1 MTTHV
6 SGLCARSCA
15 AVPSIEQAAVSLR
28 PLSRRRPALMLGVC
42 SATVLLWALAPASA
56 LAEQMQ
62 LDAVNIDASTDKPS
76 RGEADNVEDSRTSYQ
91 ARRASVATRTD
102 ARLVEVPQSVNVVTN
117 RVIED
122 RAPASLDEAINAVSG
137 VKQGNTLGGTQDAI
151 QKRGFGTNRDN
162 SIMRDG
168 MQSVQARNFTPTT
181 ERVEVLKGPASMLY
195 GVQDPGGI
203 INVVTKKPQ
212 LTAAHSISAFG
223 SSFGGGGEQID
234 LTGPLGDSGLAY
246 RFIADKQNYDYWRN
260 FGSIDQSVI
269 APSLAWYGDDTTV
282 SVAYEHMEYSVPFDR
297 GTQINPQ
304 TGKVLDIPR
313 NRRLDEPFN
322 VTTGRSDSV
331 DLRMEHRFNDTWS
344 LRTGYGYSRNYYN
357 DYQSRY
363 MSANYNTGV
372 VTRRGDATRDA
383 VQFAHTATV
392 NTLGKLYWGDT
403 LHEVL
408 IGADYMKNERDLG
421 DLIRSTQRA
430 DFNYNAPVYGNA
442 VRPSTV
448 SAPNS
453 DQSDH
458 LQTHAFFVQDSIH
471 LSDKWILQG
480 GLRYDAFDQITGK
493 GRPFVVGADVKD
505 SKVVPRVGLVYM
517 IQPDWSLYTS
527 YTESFRPNT
536 SIAAP
541 IGDLPPEEGKA
552 YEFGTKFEN
561 DSITATVALF
571 NINKKNVQT
580 SETCGTE
587 TCTRVSGEVRSRGL
601 EADVTGK
608 INEYWSVTGSYAY
621 TDTEVLKDPI
631 LEGQPLDGVSKHTAA
646 LYVTRDFGHVGIGD
660 LRAGAGARYASRWGV
675 NDGTGVEYYLPSS
688 KVADAFVSY
697 KMKFDKRDLTLQL
710 NLKNMFDERYYV
722 SSSGLG
728 SPAIVIGEPRQLV
741 GRVKLD
747 F

>member
-1 MTTHV
+1 MTKHQAGFYMPVPTAV
-6 SGLCARSCA
+6 APLSYRLRNLYTATATLCA
-15 AVPSIEQAAVSLR
+15 
-28 PLSRRRPALMLGVC
+28 LS
-42 SATVLLWALAPASA
+42 APMAF
-56 LAEQMQ
+56 AEQMQ
-62 LDAVNIDASTDKPS
+62 LEAVNIDAKAQSLDAEELE
-76 RGEADNVEDSRTSYQ
+76 RSRTSYQ
-91 ARRASVATRTD
+91 ARRATVATRTD
-102 ARLVEVPQSVNVVTN
+102 MRLVEVPQSVNVVTN

-122 RAPASLDEAINAVSG
+122 RQPASLDEAINAVSG

-181 ERVEVLKGPASMLY
+181 ERIEVLKGPASMLY

-212 LTAAHSISAFG
+212 LEAAHSISAFG

-246 RFIADKQNYDYWRN
+246 RLIADKQNVDYWRN
-260 FGSIDQSVI
+260 FGSIDQTVI
-269 APSLAWYGDDTTV
+269 APSLAWYGEDTKV
-282 SVAYEHMEYSVPFDR
+282 SIAYEHMEYSVPFDR
-297 GTQINPQ
+297 GTQINPK

-313 NRRLDEPFN
+313 TRRLDEPFN

-331 DLRMEHRFNDTWS
+331 DLRMEHRLNDSWT
-344 LRTGYGYSRNYYN
+344 LNTGYGYSRNYYN
-357 DYQSRY
+357 DNQSRF
-363 MSANYNTGV
+363 MSANDDTGL
-372 VTRRGDATRDA
+372 VTRRADATRDA
-383 VQFAHTATV
+383 VQVAHTATV

-408 IGADYMKNERDLG
+408 IGADYMNNQRDLG
-421 DLIRSTQRA
+421 DLLRNTASV
-430 DFNYNAPVYGNA
+430 DFNYNAPVYGVA
-442 VRPSTV
+442 PLPSKV
-448 SAPNS
+448 SAANS

-458 LQTHAFFVQDSIH
+458 LQTHAFFVQDSMH
-471 LSDKWILQG
+471 LGERWIVQG
-480 GLRYDAFDQITGK
+480 GLRYDAFDEITGK

-505 SKVVPRVGLVYM
+505 SKVVPRIGLVYL
-517 IQPDWSLYTS
+517 IQPDWSVYGS

-536 SIAAP
+536 SIATP

-561 DSITATVALF
+561 DAITATVALF
-571 NINKKNVQT
+571 TINKKNVQT
-580 SETCGTE
+580 SQDCGAE
-587 TCTRVSGEVRSRGL
+587 ICTRVSGEVRSRGL
-601 EADVTGK
+601 EADITGQLD
-608 INEYWSVTGSYAY
+608 EFWSITGSYAY

-631 LEGQPLDGVSKHTAA
+631 LKGAPLDGVSKHTAA
-646 LYVTRDFGHVGIGD
+646 AYLTRNFGNVGVGD

-675 NDGTGVEYYLPSS
+675 NDGAGVEYYLPSS
-688 KVADAFVSY
+688 TVADAFVSY
-697 KMKFDKRDLTLQL
+697 KMKIEDRDLTLQL
-710 NLKNMFDERYYV
+710 NLKNVFDERYYV

-741 GRVKLD
+741 ARAKLD

>member
-1 MTTHV
+1 MTKHQAGFYMPVPTAV
-6 SGLCARSCA
+6 APLSYRLRNLYTATATLCA
-15 AVPSIEQAAVSLR
+15 
-28 PLSRRRPALMLGVC
+28 LS
-42 SATVLLWALAPASA
+42 APMAF
-56 LAEQMQ
+56 AEQMQ
-62 LDAVNIDASTDKPS
+62 LEAVNIDAKAQSLDAEELE
-76 RGEADNVEDSRTSYQ
+76 RSRTSYQ
-91 ARRASVATRTD
+91 ARRATVATRTD
-102 ARLVEVPQSVNVVTN
+102 MRLVEVPQSVNVVTN

-122 RAPASLDEAINAVSG
+122 RQPASLDEAINAVSG

-181 ERVEVLKGPASMLY
+181 ERIEVLKGPASMLY

-212 LTAAHSISAFG
+212 LEAAHSISAFG

-246 RFIADKQNYDYWRN
+246 RLIADKQNVDYWRN
-260 FGSIDQSVI
+260 FGSIDQTVI
-269 APSLAWYGDDTTV
+269 APSLAWYGEDTKV
-282 SVAYEHMEYSVPFDR
+282 SIAYEHMEYSVPFDR
-297 GTQINPQ
+297 GTQINPK

-313 NRRLDEPFN
+313 TRRLDEPFN

-331 DLRMEHRFNDTWS
+331 DLRMEHRLNDSWT
-344 LRTGYGYSRNYYN
+344 LNTGYGYSRNYYN
-357 DYQSRY
+357 DNQSRF
-363 MSANYNTGV
+363 MSANDDTGL
-372 VTRRGDATRDA
+372 VTRRADATRDA
-383 VQFAHTATV
+383 VQVAHTATV

-403 LHEVL
+403 RHEVL
-408 IGADYMKNERDLG
+408 IGADYMNNQRDLG
-421 DLIRSTQRA
+421 DLLRNTASA
-430 DFNYNAPVYGNA
+430 DFNYNAPVYGVA
-442 VRPSTV
+442 PLPSKV
-448 SAPNS
+448 SAANS

-458 LQTHAFFVQDSIH
+458 LQTHAFFVQDSMH
-471 LSDKWILQG
+471 LGERWIVQG
-480 GLRYDAFDQITGK
+480 GLRYDAFDEITGK

-505 SKVVPRVGLVYM
+505 SKVVPRIGLVYL
-517 IQPDWSLYTS
+517 IQPDWSVYGS

-536 SIAAP
+536 SIATP

-561 DSITATVALF
+561 DAITATVALF
-571 NINKKNVQT
+571 TINKKNVQT
-580 SETCGTE
+580 SQACGAE
-587 TCTRVSGEVRSRGL
+587 ICTRVSGEVRSRGL
-601 EADVTGK
+601 EADITGQLD
-608 INEYWSVTGSYAY
+608 EFWSITGSYAY

-631 LEGQPLDGVSKHTAA
+631 LKGAPLDGVSKHTAA
-646 LYVTRDFGHVGIGD
+646 AYLTRNFGHVGVGD

-675 NDGTGVEYYLPSS
+675 NDGAGVEYYLPSS
-688 KVADAFVSY
+688 TVADAFVSY
-697 KMKFDKRDLTLQL
+697 KMKIEDRDLTLQL
-710 NLKNMFDERYYV
+710 NLKNVFDERYYV

-741 GRVKLD
+741 ARAKLD

>member
-1 MTTHV
+1 MF
-6 SGLCARSCA
+6 S
-15 AVPSIEQAAVSLR
+15 
-28 PLSRRRPALMLGVC
+28 VC
-42 SATVLLWALAPASA
+42 SATALLCSLGLMPFAYGEEL
-56 LAEQMQ
+56 Q
-62 LDAVNIDASTDKPS
+62 LGAVNIDAASQS
-76 RGEADNVEDSRTSYQ
+76 GEASDTEQSKISYQ
-91 ARRASVATRTD
+91 ARRASVATRTNTP
-102 ARLVEVPQSVNVVTN
+102 LVETPATVNVVTN

-122 RAPASLDEAINAVSG
+122 RQPNSLDEAINAVSG

-181 ERVEVLKGPASMLY
+181 ERIEVLKGPASMLY
-195 GVQDPGGI
+195 GVQDPGGV

-212 LTAAHSISAFG
+212 LVDAHSISAFG

-234 LTGPLGDSGLAY
+234 LTGPLGSSGLAY

-297 GTQINPQ
+297 GTQINPK

-322 VTTGRSDSV
+322 VTTGRSDAL
-331 DLRMEHRFNDTWS
+331 DLRMEHRLNDTWT

-363 MSANYNTGV
+363 ISANYTTGA

-392 NTLGKLYWGDT
+392 NALGDVYWGDVR
-403 LHEVL
+403 HELL

-421 DLIRSTQRA
+421 DLYRSANKA
-430 DFNYNAPVYGNA
+430 DFNYNAPVYG
-442 VRPSTV
+442 VTPRPGTV
-448 SAPNS
+448 SASNS

-458 LQTHAFFVQDSIH
+458 LRTHAFFVQDSMH
-471 LSDKWILQG
+471 LGEHWIFQA
-480 GLRYDAFDQITGK
+480 GLRYDAFDEITGK

-505 SKVVPRVGLVYM
+505 SKVVPRVGLVYL
-517 IQPDWSLYTS
+517 IQPDWSVYGS

-552 YEFGTKFEN
+552 YEIGTKFQN
-561 DSITATVALF
+561 NYLTATVALF

-580 SETCGTE
+580 SEQCGTE

-601 EADVTGK
+601 EADITGQ
-608 INEYWSVTGSYAY
+608 INDAWSITGSYAY
-621 TDTEVLKDPI
+621 TDTEVLEDPI
-631 LEGQPLDGVSKHTAA
+631 LKGQPLDGVSKHTAA
-646 LYVTRDFGHVGIGD
+646 VYLTRDFGHVGIGD

-688 KVADAFVSY
+688 KVADAFVAY
-697 KMKFDKRDLTLQL
+697 KMKLDERDLTLQL
-710 NLKNMFDERYYV
+710 NLKNMFDERYYT
-722 SSSGLG
+722 SASGLG

-741 GRVKLD
+741 ARAKLD

>member
-1 MTTHV
+1 MPFAY
-6 SGLCARSCA
+6 GEEL
-15 AVPSIEQAAVSLR
+15 Q
-28 PLSRRRPALMLGVC
+28 LG
-42 SATVLLWALAPASA
+42 
-56 LAEQMQ
+56 
-62 LDAVNIDASTDKPS
+62 AVNIDAASQS
-76 RGEADNVEDSRTSYQ
+76 GEASDTEQSKISYQ
-91 ARRASVATRTD
+91 ARRASVATRTNTP
-102 ARLVEVPQSVNVVTN
+102 LVETPATVNVVTN

-122 RAPASLDEAINAVSG
+122 RQPNSLDEAINAVSG

-181 ERVEVLKGPASMLY
+181 ERIEVLKGPASMLY
-195 GVQDPGGI
+195 GVQDPGGV

-212 LTAAHSISAFG
+212 LVDAHSISAFG

-234 LTGPLGDSGLAY
+234 LTGPLGSSGLAY

-297 GTQINPQ
+297 GTQINPK

-322 VTTGRSDSV
+322 VTTGRSDAL
-331 DLRMEHRFNDTWS
+331 DLRMEHRLNDTWT

-363 MSANYNTGV
+363 ISANYTTGA

-392 NTLGKLYWGDT
+392 NALGDVYWGDVR
-403 LHEVL
+403 HELL

-421 DLIRSTQRA
+421 DLYRSANKA
-430 DFNYNAPVYGNA
+430 DFNYNAPVYG
-442 VRPSTV
+442 VTPRPGTV
-448 SAPNS
+448 SASNS

-458 LQTHAFFVQDSIH
+458 LRTHAFFVQDSMH
-471 LSDKWILQG
+471 LGEHWIFQA
-480 GLRYDAFDQITGK
+480 GLRYDAFDEITGK

-505 SKVVPRVGLVYM
+505 SKVVPRVGLVYL
-517 IQPDWSLYTS
+517 IQPDWSVYGS

-552 YEFGTKFEN
+552 YEIGTKFQN
-561 DSITATVALF
+561 NYLTATVALF

-580 SETCGTE
+580 SEQCGTE

-601 EADVTGK
+601 EADITGQ
-608 INEYWSVTGSYAY
+608 INDAWSITGSYAY
-621 TDTEVLKDPI
+621 TDTEVLEDPI
-631 LEGQPLDGVSKHTAA
+631 LKGQPLDGVSKHTAA
-646 LYVTRDFGHVGIGD
+646 VYLTRDFGHVGIGD

-688 KVADAFVSY
+688 KVADAFVAY
-697 KMKFDKRDLTLQL
+697 KMKLDERDLTLQL
-710 NLKNMFDERYYV
+710 NLKNMFDERYYT
-722 SSSGLG
+722 SASGLG

-741 GRVKLD
+741 ARAKLD

>member
-1 MTTHV
+1 M
-6 SGLCARSCA
+6 L
-15 AVPSIEQAAVSLR
+15 SL
-28 PLSRRRPALMLGVC
+28 C
-42 SATVLLWALAPASA
+42 SATALLCSLGWATGAQAQEL
-56 LAEQMQ
+56 Q
-62 LDAVNIDASTDKPS
+62 LEAVNIDAASQS
-76 RGEADNVEDSRTSYQ
+76 AEASDVELSKTSYQ
-91 ARRASVATRTD
+91 ARRASVATRTNTP
-102 ARLVEVPQSVNVVTN
+102 LVETPATVNVVTN
-117 RVIED
+117 RVLED
-122 RAPASLDEAINAVSG
+122 RQPSSLDEAINAVSG

-181 ERVEVLKGPASMLY
+181 ERIEVLKGPASMLY
-195 GVQDPGGI
+195 GVQDPGGV

-234 LTGPLGDSGLAY
+234 LTGPLGSSGLAY
-246 RFIADKQNYDYWRN
+246 RFIADKQNYDYWRS
-260 FGSIDQSVI
+260 FGSIDQTVI

-297 GTQINPQ
+297 GTQINPK

-322 VTTGRSDSV
+322 VTTGRSDAL
-331 DLRMEHRFNDTWS
+331 DLRMGHRLNDMWT

-363 MSANYNTGV
+363 ISANYTTGV

-383 VQFAHTATV
+383 VQVAHTATV
-392 NTLGKLYWGDT
+392 NALGDLYWGDVR
-403 LHEVL
+403 HELL
-408 IGADYMKNERDLG
+408 IGADTMQNERDLG
-421 DLIRSTQRA
+421 DLYRSANKA
-430 DFNYNAPVYGNA
+430 DFNYNAPVYG
-442 VRPSTV
+442 VTPRPSTV
-448 SAPNS
+448 SAANS

-458 LQTHAFFVQDSIH
+458 LRTHAFFIQDSMH
-471 LSDKWILQG
+471 FGDHWIFQA
-480 GLRYDAFDQITGK
+480 GLRYDAFDEITGK

-517 IQPDWSLYTS
+517 IQPDWSVYGS

-536 SIAAP
+536 SVATP

-552 YEFGTKFEN
+552 YEIGTKYQN
-561 DSITATVALF
+561 DYLTATVALF

-580 SETCGTE
+580 SEQCGTE
-587 TCTRVSGEVRSRGL
+587 TCTRVSGEVQSRGL
-601 EADVTGK
+601 EADITGQ
-608 INEYWSVTGSYAY
+608 IDENWSVTGSYAY
-621 TDTEVLKDPI
+621 TDTEVLEDPI
-631 LEGQPLDGVSKHTAA
+631 LKGQPLDGVSKHTAA
-646 LYVTRDFGHVGIGD
+646 LYLTRDFGHVGIGN

-688 KVADAFVSY
+688 KVADAFVAY
-697 KMKFDKRDLTLQL
+697 KMKFEERDLTLQL
-710 NLKNMFDERYYV
+710 NLKNVFDERYYT
-722 SSSGLG
+722 SASGLG
-728 SPAIVIGEPRQLV
+728 SPAIVIGEPRQLIA
-741 GRVKLD
+741 RAKLD

>member
-1 MTTHV
+1 MTKHQAGFYVPVPTAV
-6 SGLCARSCA
+6 APLSYRLRNLYTAAATLCA
-15 AVPSIEQAAVSLR
+15 
-28 PLSRRRPALMLGVC
+28 LS
-42 SATVLLWALAPASA
+42 APMAF
-56 LAEQMQ
+56 AEEMQ
-62 LDAVNIDASTDKPS
+62 LEAVNIDAKAQSLDAEELE
-76 RGEADNVEDSRTSYQ
+76 RSRTSYQ
-91 ARRASVATRTD
+91 ARRATVATRTD
-102 ARLVEVPQSVNVVTN
+102 ARLVEVPQSVSVVTN

-122 RAPASLDEAINAVSG
+122 RQPASLDEAINAVSG

-181 ERVEVLKGPASMLY
+181 ERIEVLKGPASMLY

-212 LTAAHSISAFG
+212 LEAAHSISAFG

-246 RFIADKQNYDYWRN
+246 RLIADKQNVDYWRN
-260 FGSIDQSVI
+260 FGSIDQTVI
-269 APSLAWYGDDTTV
+269 APSLAWYGEDTKV
-282 SVAYEHMEYSVPFDR
+282 SIAYEHMEYSVPFDR
-297 GTQINPQ
+297 GTQINPK

-313 NRRLDEPFN
+313 TRRLDEPFN

-331 DLRMEHRFNDTWS
+331 DLRMEHRLNDSWT
-344 LRTGYGYSRNYYN
+344 LNTGYGYSRNYYN
-357 DYQSRY
+357 DNQSRF
-363 MSANYNTGV
+363 MSANDDTGL
-372 VTRRGDATRDA
+372 VTRRADATRDA
-383 VQFAHTATV
+383 VQVAHTATV

-408 IGADYMKNERDLG
+408 IGADYMNNQRDLG
-421 DLIRSTQRA
+421 DLLRNTASV
-430 DFNYNAPVYGNA
+430 DFNYNAPVYGVA
-442 VRPSTV
+442 PLPSKV
-448 SAPNS
+448 SAANS

-458 LQTHAFFVQDSIH
+458 LQTHAFFVQDSMH
-471 LSDKWILQG
+471 LGERWIVQG
-480 GLRYDAFDQITGK
+480 GLRYDAFDEITGK

-505 SKVVPRVGLVYM
+505 SKVVPRVGLVYL
-517 IQPDWSLYTS
+517 IQPDWSVYGS

-536 SIAAP
+536 SIATP

-561 DSITATVALF
+561 DAITATVALF
-571 NINKKNVQT
+571 TINKKNVQT
-580 SETCGTE
+580 SEACGTE
-587 TCTRVSGEVRSRGL
+587 ICTRVSGEVRSRGL
-601 EADVTGK
+601 EADITGQLD
-608 INEYWSVTGSYAY
+608 EFWSITGSYAY

-631 LEGQPLDGVSKHTAA
+631 LEGAPLDGVSKHTAA
-646 LYVTRDFGHVGIGD
+646 AYLTRDFGHVGVGD

-675 NDGTGVEYYLPSS
+675 NDGAGVEYYLPSS
-688 KVADAFVSY
+688 TVADAFVSY
-697 KMKFDKRDLTLQL
+697 KMKIEDRDLTLQL
-710 NLKNMFDERYYV
+710 NLKNVFDERYYV

-741 GRVKLD
+741 ARATLD

>member
-1 MTTHV
+1 
-6 SGLCARSCA
+6 L
-15 AVPSIEQAAVSLR
+15 
-28 PLSRRRPALMLGVC
+28 LGVC
-42 SATVLLWALAPASA
+42 SATALLCSLGLTSIAQAQEL
-56 LAEQMQ
+56 Q
-62 LDAVNIDASTDKPS
+62 LDAVNIDAASQSPQASD
-76 RGEADNVEDSRTSYQ
+76 VEQSKNSYQ
-91 ARRASVATRTD
+91 ARRASVATRTNTP
-102 ARLVEVPQSVNVVTN
+102 LVETPATVNVVTN
-117 RVIED
+117 RVLED
-122 RAPASLDEAINAVSG
+122 RQPSSLDEAINAVSG

-181 ERVEVLKGPASMLY
+181 ERIEVLKGPASMLY
-195 GVQDPGGI
+195 GVQDPGGV

-212 LTAAHSISAFG
+212 LTDARSISAFG

-234 LTGPLGDSGLAY
+234 LTGPLGSSGLAY
-246 RFIADKQNYDYWRN
+246 RFIADKQNYDYWRS

-297 GTQINPQ
+297 GTQINPK

-322 VTTGRSDSV
+322 VTTGRSDSL
-331 DLRMEHRFNDTWS
+331 DLRMEHRLNDMWT

-363 MSANYNTGV
+363 ISANYNTGA

-383 VQFAHTATV
+383 VQVAHTATV
-392 NTLGKLYWGDT
+392 NALGDLYWGDIR
-403 LHEVL
+403 HELL
-408 IGADYMKNERDLG
+408 IGADYMQNERDLG
-421 DLIRSTQRA
+421 DLYRSTNKA
-430 DFNYNAPVYGNA
+430 DFNYNAPVYG
-442 VRPSTV
+442 VTPRPSTV
-448 SAPNS
+448 SAANS

-458 LQTHAFFVQDSIH
+458 LRTHAFFVQDSIH
-471 LSDKWILQG
+471 LSDKWIFQA
-480 GLRYDAFDQITGK
+480 GLRYDAFDEITGK

-505 SKVVPRVGLVYM
+505 SKVVPRLGLVYM
-517 IQPDWSLYTS
+517 IQPDWSVYGS

-552 YEFGTKFEN
+552 YEIGTKFQN
-561 DSITATVALF
+561 DYLTATVALF

-580 SETCGTE
+580 SEQCGTE
-587 TCTRVSGEVRSRGL
+587 TCTRVSGEVQSRGL
-601 EADVTGK
+601 EADITGQ
-608 INEYWSVTGSYAY
+608 INENWSITGSYAY
-621 TDTEVLKDPI
+621 TDTEVLEDPI
-631 LEGQPLDGVSKHTAA
+631 LKGQPLDGVSKHTAA
-646 LYVTRDFGHVGIGD
+646 VYLTRDFGHVGIGN

-688 KVADAFVSY
+688 KLADAFVAY
-697 KMKFDKRDLTLQL
+697 KMKLDERDLTLQL
-710 NLKNMFDERYYV
+710 NLKNMFDERYYT
-722 SSSGLG
+722 SASGLG
-728 SPAIVIGEPRQLV
+728 SPAIVIGEPRQLIA
-741 GRVKLD
+741 RAKLE

>member
-1 MTTHV
+1 MTKHQAGFYVPVPTAV
-6 SGLCARSCA
+6 APLSYRLRNLYTAAATLCA
-15 AVPSIEQAAVSLR
+15 
-28 PLSRRRPALMLGVC
+28 LS
-42 SATVLLWALAPASA
+42 APMAF
-56 LAEQMQ
+56 AEEMQ
-62 LDAVNIDASTDKPS
+62 LEAVNIDAKAQSLDAEELE
-76 RGEADNVEDSRTSYQ
+76 RSRTSYQ
-91 ARRASVATRTD
+91 ARRATVATRTD

-122 RAPASLDEAINAVSG
+122 RQPASLDEAINAVSG

-181 ERVEVLKGPASMLY
+181 ERIEVLKGPASMLY

-212 LTAAHSISAFG
+212 LEAAHSISAFG

-234 LTGPLGDSGLAY
+234 LTGPLGASGLAY
-246 RFIADKQNYDYWRN
+246 RLIADKQNVDYWRN
-260 FGSIDQSVI
+260 FGSIDQTVI
-269 APSLAWYGDDTTV
+269 APSLAWYGEDTKV
-282 SVAYEHMEYSVPFDR
+282 SIAYEHMEYSVPFDR
-297 GTQINPQ
+297 GTQINPK

-313 NRRLDEPFN
+313 TRRLDEPFN

-331 DLRMEHRFNDTWS
+331 DLRMEHRLNDSWT
-344 LRTGYGYSRNYYN
+344 LNTGYGYSRNYYN
-357 DYQSRY
+357 DNQSRF
-363 MSANYNTGV
+363 MSANDDTGL
-372 VTRRGDATRDA
+372 VTRRADATRDA
-383 VQFAHTATV
+383 VQVAHTATV

-408 IGADYMKNERDLG
+408 IGADYMNNQRDLG
-421 DLIRSTQRA
+421 DLLRNTASA
-430 DFNYNAPVYGNA
+430 DFNYNAPVYGVA
-442 VRPSTV
+442 PLPSKV
-448 SAPNS
+448 SAANS

-458 LQTHAFFVQDSIH
+458 LQTHAFFVQDSMH
-471 LSDKWILQG
+471 LGERWIVQG
-480 GLRYDAFDQITGK
+480 GLRYDAFDEITGK

-505 SKVVPRVGLVYM
+505 SKVVPRVGLVYL
-517 IQPDWSLYTS
+517 IQPDWSVYGS

-536 SIAAP
+536 SIATP

-561 DSITATVALF
+561 DAITATVALF
-571 NINKKNVQT
+571 TINKKNVQT
-580 SETCGTE
+580 SEACGAE
-587 TCTRVSGEVRSRGL
+587 MCTRVSGEVRSRGL
-601 EADVTGK
+601 EADITGQLD
-608 INEYWSVTGSYAY
+608 EFWSVTGSYAY

-631 LEGQPLDGVSKHTAA
+631 LEGAPLDGVSKHTAA
-646 LYVTRDFGHVGIGD
+646 AYLTRDFGHVGVGD
-660 LRAGAGARYASRWGV
+660 LRAGAGARYASRWRV
-675 NDGTGVEYYLPSS
+675 NDGAGVEYYLPSS
-688 KVADAFVSY
+688 TVADAFVSY
-697 KMKFDKRDLTLQL
+697 KMKIEDRDLTLQL
-710 NLKNMFDERYYV
+710 NLKNVFDERYYV

-741 GRVKLD
+741 ARAKLD

>member
-1 MTTHV
+1 MLGLCSAAAMLCAL
-6 SGLCARSCA
+6 SGLPSAYA
-15 AVPSIEQAAVSLR
+15 AEEV
-28 PLSRRRPALMLGVC
+28 
-42 SATVLLWALAPASA
+42 
-56 LAEQMQ
+56 Q
-62 LDAVNIDASTDKPS
+62 LNAVNIDANSEPT
-76 RGEADNVEDSRTSYQ
+76 EAENVEHSATSYQ
-91 ARRASVATRTD
+91 ARRASVATRSD
-102 ARLVEVPQSVNVVTN
+102 ATILETPQSVNVVTN

-122 RAPASLDEAINAVSG
+122 RAPTSLDEAINAVSG

-181 ERVEVLKGPASMLY
+181 ERIEVLKGPASMLY
-195 GVQDPGGI
+195 GVQDPGGV

-223 SSFGGGGEQID
+223 TSFGGGGEQID
-234 LTGPLGDSGLAY
+234 LTGPLGDNGLAY
-246 RFIADKQNYDYWRN
+246 RLIVDDQNYDYWRN
-260 FGSIDQSVI
+260 FGSIDQTVV

-282 SVAYEHMEYSVPFDR
+282 SIAYEHMEYSVPFDR

-313 NRRLDEPFN
+313 SRRLDEPFN
-322 VTTGRSDSV
+322 VTTGRSDAL
-331 DLRMEHRFNDTWS
+331 DLRMEHRLNDTWT

-357 DYQSRY
+357 DYQSRF
-363 MSANYNTGV
+363 MSANYTTGV

-421 DLIRSTQRA
+421 DLIRDVPLSV
-430 DFNYNAPVYGNA
+430 FNYNSPVYGNA
-442 VRPSTV
+442 PLPSRV

-453 DQSDH
+453 DQTDH
-458 LQTHAFFVQDSIH
+458 LQTHALFVQDSIH
-471 LSDKWILQG
+471 LGEKWILQG
-480 GLRYDAFDQITGK
+480 GLRYDAFKEMTGK

-505 SKVVPRVGLVYM
+505 SKVVPRLGLVYM

-536 SIAAP
+536 SIATV
-541 IGDLPPEEGKA
+541 ILEELPPEEGKA
-552 YEFGTKFEN
+552 YEIGTKFQN
-561 DSITATVALF
+561 DAITATVALF

-601 EADVTGK
+601 EADITGQLDA
-608 INEYWSVTGSYAY
+608 NWSVTGSYAY
-621 TDTEVLKDPI
+621 TDTKVLEDPI
-631 LEGQPLDGVSKHTAA
+631 LKGQPLDGVSKHTAA
-646 LYVTRDFGHVGIGD
+646 LYLTRDFGHVGIGD
-660 LRAGAGARYASRWGV
+660 LRAGTGARYASRWGV
-675 NDGTGVEYYLPSS
+675 NNGSGIEYYLPSS
-688 KVADAFVSY
+688 IVADAFVSY
-697 KMKFDKRDLTLQL
+697 KMKFEDRDLTLQL
-710 NLKNMFDERYYV
+710 NLKNMFDEHYYV

-728 SPAIVIGEPRQLV
+728 SPAIVIGEPRQLIAK
-741 GRVKLD
+741 VKLD

>member
-1 MTTHV
+1 M
-6 SGLCARSCA
+6 AF
-15 AVPSIEQAAVSLR
+15 
-28 PLSRRRPALMLGVC
+28 
-42 SATVLLWALAPASA
+42 
-56 LAEQMQ
+56 AEEMQ
-62 LDAVNIDASTDKPS
+62 LEAVNIDAKAQSL
-76 RGEADNVEDSRTSYQ
+76 EAEELERSRTSYQ
-91 ARRASVATRTD
+91 ARRATVATRTD
-102 ARLVEVPQSVNVVTN
+102 ERLVEVPQSVNVVTN

-122 RAPASLDEAINAVSG
+122 RQPASLDEAINAVSG

-181 ERVEVLKGPASMLY
+181 ERIEVLKGPASMLY

-212 LTAAHSISAFG
+212 LEAAHSISAFG

-246 RFIADKQNYDYWRN
+246 RLIADKQNVDYWRN
-260 FGSIDQSVI
+260 FGSIDQTVI
-269 APSLAWYGDDTTV
+269 APSLAWYGEDTKV
-282 SVAYEHMEYSVPFDR
+282 SIAYEHMEYSVPFDR
-297 GTQINPQ
+297 GTQINPK

-322 VTTGRSDSV
+322 VTAGRSDSV
-331 DLRMEHRFNDTWS
+331 DLRMEHRLNDSWT
-344 LRTGYGYSRNYYN
+344 LNTGYGYSRNYYN
-357 DYQSRY
+357 DNQSRF
-363 MSANYNTGV
+363 MSANNDTGL
-372 VTRRGDATRDA
+372 VTRRADATRDA
-383 VQFAHTATV
+383 VQAAHTATV

-408 IGADYMKNERDLG
+408 IGADYMNNQRDLG
-421 DLIRSTQRA
+421 DLLRNTASA
-430 DFNYNAPVYGNA
+430 DFNYNAPVYGMA
-442 VRPSTV
+442 PLPSKV
-448 SAPNS
+448 SAANS

-458 LQTHAFFVQDSIH
+458 LQTHAFFVQDSMH
-471 LSDKWILQG
+471 LGEHWIVQG
-480 GLRYDAFDQITGK
+480 GLRYDAFDEITGK

-505 SKVVPRVGLVYM
+505 SNVVPRVGLVYL
-517 IQPDWSLYTS
+517 IQPDWSVYGS

-536 SIAAP
+536 SIATP

-561 DSITATVALF
+561 DAITTTVALF
-571 NINKKNVQT
+571 TINKKNVQT
-580 SETCGTE
+580 SEACGTE
-587 TCTRVSGEVRSRGL
+587 ICTRVSGEVRSRGL
-601 EADVTGK
+601 EADITGQLD
-608 INEYWSVTGSYAY
+608 EFWSITGSYAY

-631 LEGQPLDGVSKHTAA
+631 LEGAPLDGVSKHTAA
-646 LYVTRDFGHVGIGD
+646 AYLTRDFGHVGVGD

-675 NDGTGVEYYLPSS
+675 NDGAGIEYYLPSS
-688 KVADAFVSY
+688 TVADAFVSY
-697 KMKFDKRDLTLQL
+697 KMKIKDRDLTLQL
-710 NLKNMFDERYYV
+710 NLKNVFDERYYV

-728 SPAIVIGEPRQLV
+728 SPAIVIGEPRQLIA
-741 GRVKLD
+741 RATLD

>member
-1 MTTHV
+1 MTAQ
-6 SGLCARSCA
+6 SGSR
-15 AVPSIEQAAVSLR
+15 VPVFPAF
-28 PLSRRRPALMLGVC
+28 RPAALGVC
-42 SATVLLWALAPASA
+42 SATALLCSLGMSPLVQAQ
-56 LAEQMQ
+56 EMQ
-62 LDAVNIDASTDKPS
+62 LDAVNIDAQSQ
-76 RGEADNVEDSRTSYQ
+76 ADLSETEHSRTSYQ
-91 ARRASVATRTD
+91 ARKASVATRTE
-102 ARLVEVPQSVNVVTN
+102 APLVEVPQTVNVVTN
-117 RVIED
+117 RVLED
-122 RAPASLDEAINAVSG
+122 RQPSSLDEAINAVSG

-181 ERVEVLKGPASMLY
+181 ERIEVLKGPASMLY
-195 GVQDPGGI
+195 GVQDPGGV

-212 LTAAHSISAFG
+212 LVEARSVSVFG

-234 LTGPLGDSGLAY
+234 LTGPLGSNGLAY
-246 RFIADKQNYDYWRN
+246 RFIADKQNVDYWRN

-297 GTQINPQ
+297 GTQINTK

-322 VTTGRSDSV
+322 VTTGRSDSL
-331 DLRMEHRFNDTWS
+331 DLRMDHRLNDTWT
-344 LRTGYGYSRNYYN
+344 LRTGYAYSRNYYN
-357 DYQSRY
+357 DYQSRFI
-363 MSANYNTGV
+363 SANYNTGL

-392 NTLGKLYWGDT
+392 NMLGNLYWGDVR
-403 LHEVL
+403 HEVL
-408 IGADYMKNERDLG
+408 FGADYMKNERDLG
-421 DLIRSTQRA
+421 DLFRSANKA
-430 DFNYNAPVYGNA
+430 DFNYNAPVYG
-442 VRPSTV
+442 VTPQPSTV

-458 LQTHAFFVQDSIH
+458 LRTHAFFVQDAMH
-471 LSDKWILQG
+471 LGDQWIVQA
-480 GLRYDAFDQITGK
+480 GLRYDAFDEITGK

-505 SKVVPRVGLVYM
+505 SKVVPRVGLVYL
-517 IQPDWSLYTS
+517 IQPDWSVYGS

-552 YEFGTKFEN
+552 YEIGTKFQN
-561 DSITATVALF
+561 DRITATVALF

-580 SETCGTE
+580 SEPCGTE

-601 EADVTGK
+601 EADITGQLD
-608 INEYWSVTGSYAY
+608 EFWSVTASYAY
-621 TDTEVLKDPI
+621 TDTKVLEDPVLKG
-631 LEGQPLDGVSKHTAA
+631 EPLDGVSKHTGA
-646 LYVTRDFGHVGIGD
+646 LYLTRDFGQVGIGN
-660 LRAGAGARYASRWGV
+660 LRAGAGARFASRWGV
-675 NDGTGVEYYLPSS
+675 NDGAGTEYYLPSS
-688 KVADAFVSY
+688 KVADAFVAY
-697 KMKFDKRDLTLQL
+697 KMKLDERDLTLQL
-710 NLKNMFDERYYV
+710 NLKNMFDEKYYT
-722 SSSGLG
+722 SASGLG
-728 SPAIVIGEPRQLV
+728 SPAISIGEPRQLV
-741 GRVKLD
+741 ARAKLE

>member
-1 MTTHV
+1 MTKHQAGFYVPVPTAV
-6 SGLCARSCA
+6 APLSYRLRNLYTATVTLCA
-15 AVPSIEQAAVSLR
+15 
-28 PLSRRRPALMLGVC
+28 LS
-42 SATVLLWALAPASA
+42 APMAF
-56 LAEQMQ
+56 AEEMQ
-62 LDAVNIDASTDKPS
+62 LEAVNIDAKAQSLDAEELE
-76 RGEADNVEDSRTSYQ
+76 RSRTSYQ
-91 ARRASVATRTD
+91 ARRATVATRTD
-102 ARLVEVPQSVNVVTN
+102 TRLVEVPQSVNVVTN

-122 RAPASLDEAINAVSG
+122 RQPASLDEAINAVSG

-181 ERVEVLKGPASMLY
+181 ERIEVLKGPASMLY

-212 LTAAHSISAFG
+212 LEAAHSISAFG

-246 RFIADKQNYDYWRN
+246 RLIADKQNVDYWRN
-260 FGSIDQSVI
+260 FGSIDQTVI
-269 APSLAWYGDDTTV
+269 APSMAWYGEDTKV
-282 SVAYEHMEYSVPFDR
+282 SIAYEHMEYSVPFDR
-297 GTQINPQ
+297 GTQINPK

-313 NRRLDEPFN
+313 TRRLDEPFN

-331 DLRMEHRFNDTWS
+331 DLRMEHRLNDNWT
-344 LRTGYGYSRNYYN
+344 LNTGYGYSRNYYN
-357 DYQSRY
+357 DNQSRF
-363 MSANYNTGV
+363 MSANDDTGL
-372 VTRRGDATRDA
+372 VTRRADATRDA
-383 VQFAHTATV
+383 VQVAHTATV

-408 IGADYMKNERDLG
+408 IGADYMNNQRDLG
-421 DLIRSTQRA
+421 DLLRNTASA
-430 DFNYNAPVYGNA
+430 DFNYNAPVYGVA
-442 VRPSTV
+442 PLPIKV
-448 SAPNS
+448 SAANS

-458 LQTHAFFVQDSIH
+458 LQTHAFFVQDSMH
-471 LSDKWILQG
+471 LGERWIVQG
-480 GLRYDAFDQITGK
+480 GLRYDAFDEITGK

-505 SKVVPRVGLVYM
+505 SKVVPRVGLVYL
-517 IQPDWSLYTS
+517 IQPDWSVYGS

-536 SIAAP
+536 SIATP

-561 DSITATVALF
+561 DAITATVALF
-571 NINKKNVQT
+571 TINKKNVQT
-580 SETCGTE
+580 SEACGTE
-587 TCTRVSGEVRSRGL
+587 ICTRVSGEVRSRGL
-601 EADVTGK
+601 EADITGQLD
-608 INEYWSVTGSYAY
+608 EFWSITGSYAY

-631 LEGQPLDGVSKHTAA
+631 LEGAPLDGVSKHTAA
-646 LYVTRDFGHVGIGD
+646 AYLTRDFGHVGVGD

-675 NDGTGVEYYLPSS
+675 NDGAGVEYYLPSS
-688 KVADAFVSY
+688 TVADAFVSY
-697 KMKFDKRDLTLQL
+697 KMKIEDRDLTLQL
-710 NLKNMFDERYYV
+710 NLKNVFDERYYV

-741 GRVKLD
+741 ARATLD

>member
-1 MTTHV
+1 MWCSLGLSPMV
-6 SGLCARSCA
+6 SAQEL
-15 AVPSIEQAAVSLR
+15 
-28 PLSRRRPALMLGVC
+28 
-42 SATVLLWALAPASA
+42 
-56 LAEQMQ
+56 Q
-62 LDAVNIDASTDKPS
+62 LDAVNIDAAAQSAQD
-76 RGEADNVEDSRTSYQ
+76 EDVEQSKNSYQ
-91 ARRASVATRTD
+91 ARRASVATRSNTP
-102 ARLVEVPQSVNVVTN
+102 LVQTPATVNVVTN
-117 RVIED
+117 RVLED
-122 RAPASLDEAINAVSG
+122 RQPNSLDEATNAVSG

-181 ERVEVLKGPASMLY
+181 ERIEVLKGPASMLY
-195 GVQDPGGI
+195 GVQDPGGV

-212 LTAAHSISAFG
+212 LTDAHSISAFG

-234 LTGPLGDSGLAY
+234 LTGPLGSSGLAY
-246 RFIADKQNYDYWRN
+246 RFIADKQNYDYWRS

-297 GTQINPQ
+297 GTQINPK

-331 DLRMEHRFNDTWS
+331 DLRMEHRLNDMWT

-363 MSANYNTGV
+363 ISANYNTGA

-383 VQFAHTATV
+383 VQVAHTATV
-392 NTLGKLYWGDT
+392 NALGDLYWGDIR
-403 LHEVL
+403 HELL

-421 DLIRSTQRA
+421 DLYRSANKA
-430 DFNYNAPVYGNA
+430 DFNYNAPVYG
-442 VRPSTV
+442 VTPRPSTV
-448 SAPNS
+448 SAANS

-458 LQTHAFFVQDSIH
+458 LRTHAFFVQDSIH
-471 LSDKWILQG
+471 LSDKWIFQA
-480 GLRYDAFDQITGK
+480 GLRYDAFDEITGK
-493 GRPFVVGADVKD
+493 GRPFVVGANVKD
-505 SKVVPRVGLVYM
+505 SKVVPRLGLVYM
-517 IQPDWSLYTS
+517 IQPDWSVYGS

-552 YEFGTKFEN
+552 YEIGSKFQN
-561 DSITATVALF
+561 DYLTATVAVF

-580 SETCGTE
+580 SEQCGTE
-587 TCTRVSGEVRSRGL
+587 TCTRVSGEVQSRGL
-601 EADVTGK
+601 EADITGQ
-608 INEYWSVTGSYAY
+608 INENWSITGSYAY
-621 TDTEVLKDPI
+621 TDTEVLEDPI
-631 LEGQPLDGVSKHTAA
+631 LKGQPLDGVSKHTAA
-646 LYVTRDFGHVGIGD
+646 VYLTRDFGHVGIGN

-688 KVADAFVSY
+688 KVADAFVAY
-697 KMKFDKRDLTLQL
+697 KMRLDERDLTLQL
-710 NLKNMFDERYYV
+710 NLKNMFDERYYT
-722 SSSGLG
+722 SASGLG
-728 SPAIVIGEPRQLV
+728 SPAIVIGEPRQLIA
-741 GRVKLD
+741 RAKLE

>member
-1 MTTHV
+1 MTKHQAGFYVPVPTAV
-6 SGLCARSCA
+6 APLSYRLRNLYTATATLCA
-15 AVPSIEQAAVSLR
+15 
-28 PLSRRRPALMLGVC
+28 LS
-42 SATVLLWALAPASA
+42 APMAF
-56 LAEQMQ
+56 AEQMQ
-62 LDAVNIDASTDKPS
+62 LEAVNIDAKAQSLDAEELE
-76 RGEADNVEDSRTSYQ
+76 RSRTSYQ
-91 ARRASVATRTD
+91 ARRATVATRTD
-102 ARLVEVPQSVNVVTN
+102 MRLVEVPQSVNVVTN
-117 RVIED
+117 RVIDD
-122 RAPASLDEAINAVSG
+122 RQPASLDEAINAVSG

-181 ERVEVLKGPASMLY
+181 ERIEVLKGPASMLY

-212 LTAAHSISAFG
+212 LEAAHSISAFG

-246 RFIADKQNYDYWRN
+246 RLIADKQNVDYWRN
-260 FGSIDQSVI
+260 FGSIDQTVI
-269 APSLAWYGDDTTV
+269 APSLAWYGEDTKV
-282 SVAYEHMEYSVPFDR
+282 SIAYEHMEYSVPFDR
-297 GTQINPQ
+297 GTQINPK

-313 NRRLDEPFN
+313 TRRLDEPFN

-331 DLRMEHRFNDTWS
+331 DLRMEHRLNDSWT
-344 LRTGYGYSRNYYN
+344 LNTGYGYSRNYYN
-357 DYQSRY
+357 DNQSRF
-363 MSANYNTGV
+363 MSANDDTGL
-372 VTRRGDATRDA
+372 VTRRADATRDA
-383 VQFAHTATV
+383 VQVAHTATV

-408 IGADYMKNERDLG
+408 IGADYMNNQRDLG
-421 DLIRSTQRA
+421 DLLRNTASA
-430 DFNYNAPVYGNA
+430 DFNYNTPVYGVA
-442 VRPSTV
+442 PLPSKV
-448 SAPNS
+448 SAANS

-458 LQTHAFFVQDSIH
+458 LQTHAFFVQDSMH
-471 LSDKWILQG
+471 LGERWIVQG
-480 GLRYDAFDQITGK
+480 GLRYDAFDEITGK

-505 SKVVPRVGLVYM
+505 SKVVPRIGLVYL
-517 IQPDWSLYTS
+517 IQPDWSVYGS

-536 SIAAP
+536 SIATP

-561 DSITATVALF
+561 DAITATVALF
-571 NINKKNVQT
+571 TINKKNVQT
-580 SETCGTE
+580 SQACGAE
-587 TCTRVSGEVRSRGL
+587 ICTRVSGEVRSRGL
-601 EADVTGK
+601 EADITGQLD
-608 INEYWSVTGSYAY
+608 EFWSITGSYAY

-631 LEGQPLDGVSKHTAA
+631 LKGAPLDGVSKHTAA
-646 LYVTRDFGHVGIGD
+646 AYLTRNFGHVGVGD

-675 NDGTGVEYYLPSS
+675 NDGAGVEYYLPSS
-688 KVADAFVSY
+688 TVADAFVSY
-697 KMKFDKRDLTLQL
+697 KMKIEDRDLTLQL
-710 NLKNMFDERYYV
+710 NLKNVFDERYYV

-741 GRVKLD
+741 ARAKLD

>member
-1 MTTHV
+1 MTKHQAGFYVPVPTAV
-6 SGLCARSCA
+6 APLSYRLRNLYTATVTLCA
-15 AVPSIEQAAVSLR
+15 
-28 PLSRRRPALMLGVC
+28 LS
-42 SATVLLWALAPASA
+42 APMAF
-56 LAEQMQ
+56 AEEMQ
-62 LDAVNIDASTDKPS
+62 LEAVNIDAKAQSLDAEELE
-76 RGEADNVEDSRTSYQ
+76 RSRTSYQ
-91 ARRASVATRTD
+91 ARRATVATRTD
-102 ARLVEVPQSVNVVTN
+102 TRLVEVPQSVNVVTN

-122 RAPASLDEAINAVSG
+122 RQPASLDEAINAVSG

-181 ERVEVLKGPASMLY
+181 ERIEVLKGPASMLY

-212 LTAAHSISAFG
+212 LEAAHSISAFG

-234 LTGPLGDSGLAY
+234 ITGPLGDSGLAY
-246 RFIADKQNYDYWRN
+246 RLIADKQNVDYWRN
-260 FGSIDQSVI
+260 FGSIGQTVI
-269 APSLAWYGDDTTV
+269 APSLAWYGEDTKV
-282 SVAYEHMEYSVPFDR
+282 SIAYEHMEYSVPFDR
-297 GTQINPQ
+297 GTQINPK

-313 NRRLDEPFN
+313 TRRLDEPFN

-331 DLRMEHRFNDTWS
+331 DLRMEHRLNDNWT
-344 LRTGYGYSRNYYN
+344 LNTGYGYSRNYYN
-357 DYQSRY
+357 DNQSRF
-363 MSANYNTGV
+363 MSANDDTGL
-372 VTRRGDATRDA
+372 VTRRADATRDA
-383 VQFAHTATV
+383 VQVAHTATV

-408 IGADYMKNERDLG
+408 IGADYMNNQRDLG
-421 DLIRSTQRA
+421 DLLRNTASA
-430 DFNYNAPVYGNA
+430 DFNYSAPVYGVA
-442 VRPSTV
+442 PLPSKV
-448 SAPNS
+448 SAANS

-458 LQTHAFFVQDSIH
+458 LQTHAFFVQDSMH
-471 LSDKWILQG
+471 LGERWIVQG
-480 GLRYDAFDQITGK
+480 GLRYDAFDEITGK

-505 SKVVPRVGLVYM
+505 SKVVPRVGLVYL
-517 IQPDWSLYTS
+517 IQPDWSVYGS

-536 SIAAP
+536 SIATP

-561 DSITATVALF
+561 DAITATVALF
-571 NINKKNVQT
+571 TINKKNVQT
-580 SETCGTE
+580 SEACGTE
-587 TCTRVSGEVRSRGL
+587 ICTRVSGEVRSRGL
-601 EADVTGK
+601 EADITGQLD
-608 INEYWSVTGSYAY
+608 EFWSITGSYAY

-631 LEGQPLDGVSKHTAA
+631 LEGAPLDGVSKHTAA
-646 LYVTRDFGHVGIGD
+646 AYLTRDFGHVGVGD

-675 NDGTGVEYYLPSS
+675 NDGAGVEYYLPSS
-688 KVADAFVSY
+688 TVADAFVSY
-697 KMKFDKRDLTLQL
+697 KMKIEDRDLTLQL
-710 NLKNMFDERYYV
+710 NLKNVFDERYYV

-741 GRVKLD
+741 ARATLD

>member
-1 MTTHV
+1 M
-6 SGLCARSCA
+6 L
-15 AVPSIEQAAVSLR
+15 SL
-28 PLSRRRPALMLGVC
+28 C
-42 SATVLLWALAPASA
+42 SATALLCSLGWATGAQAQEL
-56 LAEQMQ
+56 Q
-62 LDAVNIDASTDKPS
+62 LDAVNIDAASQS
-76 RGEADNVEDSRTSYQ
+76 AEASDVEQSKTSYQ
-91 ARRASVATRTD
+91 ARRASVATRTNTP
-102 ARLVEVPQSVNVVTN
+102 LVETPATVNVVTN
-117 RVIED
+117 RVLED
-122 RAPASLDEAINAVSG
+122 RQPSSLDEAINAVSG

-181 ERVEVLKGPASMLY
+181 ERIEVLKGPASMLY
-195 GVQDPGGI
+195 GVQDPGGV

-234 LTGPLGDSGLAY
+234 LTGPLGGSGLAY
-246 RFIADKQNYDYWRN
+246 RFIADKQNYDYWRS
-260 FGSIDQSVI
+260 FGSIDQTVI

-297 GTQINPQ
+297 GTQINPK

-322 VTTGRSDSV
+322 VTTGRSDAL
-331 DLRMEHRFNDTWS
+331 DLRMEHRLSDMWT

-363 MSANYNTGV
+363 ISANYTTGA

-383 VQFAHTATV
+383 VQVAHTATV
-392 NTLGKLYWGDT
+392 NALGDLYWGDVR
-403 LHEVL
+403 HELL
-408 IGADYMKNERDLG
+408 IGADTMQNERDLG
-421 DLIRSTQRA
+421 DLYRSANKA
-430 DFNYNAPVYGNA
+430 DFNYNAPVYG
-442 VRPSTV
+442 VTPRPSTV
-448 SAPNS
+448 SAANS

-458 LQTHAFFVQDSIH
+458 LRTHAFFIQDSMH
-471 LSDKWILQG
+471 FGDHWIFQA
-480 GLRYDAFDQITGK
+480 GLRYDAFDETTGK

-505 SKVVPRVGLVYM
+505 SKVVPRLGLVYM
-517 IQPDWSLYTS
+517 IQPDWSVYGS

-536 SIAAP
+536 SVATP

-552 YEFGTKFEN
+552 YEIGTKYQN
-561 DSITATVALF
+561 DYLTATVALF

-580 SETCGTE
+580 SEQCGTE
-587 TCTRVSGEVRSRGL
+587 TCTRVSGEVQSRGL
-601 EADVTGK
+601 EADITGQ
-608 INEYWSVTGSYAY
+608 IDENWSVTGSYAY
-621 TDTEVLKDPI
+621 TDTEVLEDPI
-631 LEGQPLDGVSKHTAA
+631 LKGQPLDGVSKHTAA
-646 LYVTRDFGHVGIGD
+646 LYLTRDFGHVGIGN

-688 KVADAFVSY
+688 KVADAFVAY
-697 KMKFDKRDLTLQL
+697 KMKFEERDLTLQL
-710 NLKNMFDERYYV
+710 NLKNVFDERYYT
-722 SSSGLG
+722 SASGLG
-728 SPAIVIGEPRQLV
+728 SPAIVIGEPRQLIA
-741 GRVKLD
+741 RAKLD